1 MESDENRSIARGLV
15 AFTDRTLDLVVI
27 TLILVSLAYA
37 IYSIWDTDQIYTA
50 SEATVYETYKPTEK
64 AASPTYDE
72 LQKINPDVC
81 AWIDIYGTGIDYPV
95 VQGENNDDYMN
106 KTVTGDFALG
116 GSIFLDHTNAKDFSD
131 FNTIIY
137 GHHMEKHEMFGD
149 LDLFEEKEFF
159 NEHRYGSLYFGGRLH
174 GLTIFAMVDAD
185 AYDFTL
191 YDPHV
196 EGSPAREEYLTY
208 LEGKSKFYRDV
219 DVRPEDHIAMLS
231 TCASG
236 TNERYVIY
244 ALIGDKVMPDPYA
257 QTDKEKSVK
266 RTVSALTVHPMTQK
280 KTDLI
285 SESGG
290 AGPCVPSE
298 TLGHERQKESGQ
310 KSNEYE
316 K

>member
-64 AASPTYDE
+64 ADSPTYDE

-174 GLTIFAMVDAD
+174 GLTIFAMGE
-185 AYDFTL
+185 F
-191 YDPHV
+191 PCS
-196 EGSPAREEYLTY
+196 SPARPSGDLPQSEWRKGRKLSPR
-208 LEGKSKFYRDV
+208 LEQRD
-219 DVRPEDHIAMLS
+219 DNDCHDSGRRKPELRRTPGRDLFP
-231 TCASG
+231 
-236 TNERYVIY
+236 E
-244 ALIGDKVMPDPYA
+244 GDKGTEGRCA
-257 QTDKEKSVK
+257 F
-266 RTVSALTVHPMTQK
+266 
-280 KTDLI
+280 
-285 SESGG
+285 
-290 AGPCVPSE
+290 
-298 TLGHERQKESGQ
+298 ERRNLLEV
-310 KSNEYE
+310 
-316 K
+316 